1 MRGRENTSLQDRLS
15 AAANAKKALLER
27 AKANNP
33 ANDPGFAERQKI
45 RLEAAAA
52 REAREAERREA
63 KRLEQEREEAARVV
77 AEAARLEA
85 EKLDA
90 ERRALEAVEA
100 EARAAALLIE
110 QKAARD
116 ARYAARKSRQG
127 QKR

>member
-1 MRGRENTSLQDRLS
+1 MRGRENNSLQDRLS

-33 ANDPGFAERQKI
+33 ANDPGFAERQKV

-52 REAREAERREA
+52 REAREAERRAA
-63 KRLEQEREEAARVV
+63 KKLEEEREEAARAA
-77 AEAARLEA
+77 AEVLRLEA
-85 EKLDA
+85 EKLEA
-90 ERRALEAVEA
+90 ERRAVEAVEA
-100 EARAAALLIE
+100 EARKAELLIE

-116 ARYAARKSRQG
+116 ARYAARKTRQG